1 MATLLQVANQLGIL
15 VSKKAPKKTG
25 NLRRQLKSTNTG
37 RNILSGQNSA
47 QAEKRIIED
56 LKSGTVTF
64 EFNIDV
70 SPPGAEYGQFWN
82 DPTVSEQ
89 VLNQKTG
96 NKDKINFAEQAYE
109 DSSFQ
114 KELDTYIENLG
125 DKIAAQIAKEID
137 KELG

>member
-25 NLRRQLKSTNTG
+25 NLRRQLKSANTG
-37 RNILSGQNSA
+37 RNILNGSNSA

-64 EFNIDV
+64 EFNINV
-70 SPPGAEYGQFWN
+70 APPGAEYGQFWN

-96 NKDKINFAEQAYE
+96 NKDKINFGEQAYE

-114 KELDTYIENLG
+114 KELDAYIEDLG
-125 DKIAAQIAKEID
+125 DKIAARIAKEIE

>member
-25 NLRRQLKSTNTG
+25 NLRRQLKSANTG
-37 RNILSGQNSA
+37 RNILQGSNSA

-64 EFNIDV
+64 EFNINV
-70 SPPGAEYGQFWN
+70 APPGAEYGQFWN

-96 NKDKINFAEQAYE
+96 NKDKINFGEQAYE

-114 KELDTYIENLG
+114 KELDIYIEDLG
-125 DKIAAQIAKEID
+125 DKIAARIAKEIE